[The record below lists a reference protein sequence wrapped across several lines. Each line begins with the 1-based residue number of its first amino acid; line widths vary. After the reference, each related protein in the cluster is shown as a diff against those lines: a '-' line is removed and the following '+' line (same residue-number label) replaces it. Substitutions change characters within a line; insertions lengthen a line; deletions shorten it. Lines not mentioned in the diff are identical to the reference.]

1 MKAIISG
8 GGTGGH
14 IFPAIA
20 IANAIKARYVDAD
33 ILFVGANGRME
44 MEKVPAAGY
53 RIEGLNIAG
62 FQRRLTW
69 KNFTFPFKLWKSL
82 QRAKRIIQEFKP
94 DVVIGV
100 GGYASG
106 PTLQM
111 ATKLGIPCLIQE
123 QNSYPGI
130 TNKILSKKVQK
141 ICVAYD
147 GMEKFFPAEKVV
159 FTGNPI
165 RQDISD
171 LPNKY
176 NESTQYFNFPRVDN
190 DNVIARANARSNPD
204 LDCFASLAMTEK
216 QTDITRKKTLLV
228 IGGSLGARTINESI
242 FAMLPE
248 LAKMDLQV
256 IWQTGK
262 NFDTTT
268 VDTKKYP
275 NIHITQFI
283 SRMDLAYSIADFIVS
298 RAGALSIS
306 ELCVVG
312 KPAILVPS
320 PNVAEDHQ
328 TKNAMALVNQNAALL
343 VADKDAKTS
352 LFSTISDVLN
362 NPDLQHN
369 LSQNISKLAK
379 TDAAERIADIIN
391 NIKEL

>member
-1 MKAIISG
+1 MKATEARSASSTKLIISG

-20 IANAIKARYVDAD
+20 IANAIVRAGHALPED

-69 KNFTFPFKLWKSL
+69 KNLTFPFKLWKSL
-82 QRAKRIIQEFKP
+82 QRAKKIIRAFSP

-111 ATKLGIPCLIQE
+111 AAKLGIPCLIQE

-141 ICVAYD
+141 ICVAYE
-147 GMEKFFPAEKVV
+147 GMEKFFPAEKIV

-171 LPNKY
+171 LNNKRD
-176 NESTQYFNFPRVDN
+176 EAAKYFNVDL
-190 DNVIARANARSNPD
+190 S
-204 LDCFASLAMTEK
+204 
-216 QTDITRKKTLLV
+216 KKTLLV
-228 IGGSLGARTINESI
+228 IGGSLGARTINESL
-242 FAMLPE
+242 FAMPDE
-248 LAKMDLQV
+248 LTKTNLQV

-262 NFDTTT
+262 NFDISTI
-268 VDTKKYP
+268 DTKKYP

-283 SRMDLAYSIADFIVS
+283 TRMDLAYSIADFIVS

-312 KPAILVPS
+312 KPAILIPS
-320 PNVAEDHQ
+320 PNVSEDHQ
-328 TKNAMALVNQNAALL
+328 TKNAMALVNQNAALF

-352 LFSTISDVLN
+352 LFSTISELVN
-362 NPDLQHN
+362 NTELQN
-369 LSQNISKLAK
+369 TLSQNILKLAK
-379 TDAAERIADIIN
+379 TGAAEQIADIVEN
-391 NIKEL
+391 LS

>member
-1 MKAIISG
+1 MKVIISG

-20 IANAIKARYVDAD
+20 IANAIKAKHSEAE

-69 KNFTFPFKLWKSL
+69 KNLTFPFKLWKSL
-82 QRAKRIIQEFKP
+82 QRAKKIIREFNP
-94 DVVIGV
+94 DVAIGV

-111 ATKLGIPCLIQE
+111 ATKLRIPCLIQE

-130 TNKILSKKVQK
+130 TNKILSKNVQK
-141 ICVAYD
+141 ICVAYE
-147 GMEKFFPAEKVV
+147 GMDKFFASEKIV

-171 LPNKY
+171 LSNKY
-176 NESTQYFNFPRVDN
+176 DEAQQYFNFSNRRGEVHPR
-190 DNVIARANARSNPD
+190 P
-204 LDCFASLAMTEK
+204 
-216 QTDITRKKTLLV
+216 KTLLV
-228 IGGSLGARTINESI
+228 IGGSLGARTINESLS
-242 FAMLPE
+242 AMLPE
-248 LAKMDLQV
+248 LAKTDLQV

-262 NFDTTT
+262 NFDISS
-268 VDTKKYP
+268 VDTKQFP
-275 NIHITQFI
+275 NIHTMQFI
-283 SRMDLAYSIADFIVS
+283 TRMDLAYSIADFIVS

-312 KPAILVPS
+312 KPAILIPS
-320 PNVAEDHQ
+320 PNVSEDHQ
-328 TKNAMALVNQNAALL
+328 TKNAMALVNQNAALF
-343 VADKDAKTS
+343 VADKDAKTL
-352 LFSTISDVLN
+352 LFSTITKLVN
-362 NPDLQHN
+362 DLELQQN
-369 LSQNISKLAK
+369 LSQNILKLAK
-379 TDAAERIADIIN
+379 TDAAKQIADIVD
-391 NIKEL
+391 NIKKS

>member
-1 MKAIISG
+1 MKVIISG

-20 IANAIKARYVDAD
+20 IANAIKAKHSEAD

-44 MEKVPAAGY
+44 MEKVPQAGY

-69 KNFTFPFKLWKSL
+69 KNLTFPFKLWKSL
-82 QRAKRIIQEFKP
+82 QRAKKIIKEFNP

-111 ATKLGIPCLIQE
+111 ATKLRIPCLIQE

-130 TNKILSKKVQK
+130 TNKLLSKKVQK
-141 ICVAYD
+141 ICVAYE
-147 GMEKFFPAEKVV
+147 GMEKFFPSEKIV

-176 NESTQYFNFPRVDN
+176 NEAQQYFNFPCRGVSHTPN
-190 DNVIARANARSNPD
+190 NP
-204 LDCFASLAMTEK
+204 
-216 QTDITRKKTLLV
+216 KTLLV
-228 IGGSLGARTINESI
+228 IGGSLGARTINESLS
-242 FAMLPE
+242 AMLPE
-248 LAKMDLQV
+248 LAKTNLQV

-262 NFDTTT
+262 NFDITI

-275 NIHITQFI
+275 NVHITQFI
-283 SRMDLAYSIADFIVS
+283 TRMDLAYSLADFIVS

-312 KPAILVPS
+312 KPSILIPS
-320 PNVAEDHQ
+320 PNVSEDHQ
-328 TKNAMALVNQNAALL
+328 TKNAMALVNQNAALF
-343 VADKDAKTS
+343 VADKDAKTL
-352 LFSTISDVLN
+352 LFSTISDLLN
-362 NPDLQHN
+362 NTESQHT

-379 TDAAERIADIIN
+379 TDSAKQIADIVDK
-391 NIKEL
+391 IKKS

>member
-1 MKAIISG
+1 MKIIISG

-20 IANAIKARYVDAD
+20 IANAIKARHADVD

-44 MEKVPAAGY
+44 MEKVPMAGY

-69 KNFTFPFKLWKSL
+69 KNLTFPFKLWKSL
-82 QRAKRIIQEFKP
+82 QRAKKIIQEFKP

-111 ATKLGIPCLIQE
+111 ATKLRIPCLIQE

-130 TNKILSKKVQK
+130 TNKILSKRVQK

-147 GMEKFFPAEKVV
+147 GMEKFFSAEKIV

-165 RQDISD
+165 RQDISN
-171 LPNKY
+171 LENKY
-176 NESTQYFNFPRVDN
+176 DEATQYFNFPSKAN
-190 DNVIARANARSNPD
+190 DSVIARANARSNLD
-204 LDCFASLAMTEK
+204 LDCFASLAM
-216 QTDITRKKTLLV
+216 TRKKTLLV
-228 IGGSLGARTINESI
+228 IGGSLGARTINESLS
-242 FAMLPE
+242 AMLPE

-268 VDTKKYP
+268 VDTEKYP
-275 NIHITQFI
+275 NSHITQFI

-312 KPAILVPS
+312 KPAILIPS
-320 PNVAEDHQ
+320 PNVSEDHQ
-328 TKNAMALVNQNAALL
+328 TKNAMALVNQNAGLL
-343 VADKDAKTS
+343 VADKDARTS
-352 LFSTISDVLN
+352 LLSTISDLLSHSE
-362 NPDLQHN
+362 LQN
-369 LSQNISKLAK
+369 SLSENIKKLAK
-379 TDAAERIADIIN
+379 TDAVERIADIIDQ
-391 NIKEL
+391 IKKP